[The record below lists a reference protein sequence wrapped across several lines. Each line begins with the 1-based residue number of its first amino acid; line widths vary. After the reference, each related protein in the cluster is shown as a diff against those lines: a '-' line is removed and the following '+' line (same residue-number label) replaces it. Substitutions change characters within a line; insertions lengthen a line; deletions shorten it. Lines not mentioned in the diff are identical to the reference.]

1 MSDINAAP
9 SSTEPAAAGDNVNA
23 TEVQTRAQEAGTA
36 TLGESPAGS
45 LNAGTVLTPTAST
58 GDAGSVQSAS
68 LTPIDTSTLGN
79 DGTTNGLDAGATAAN
94 TTSTTDTTSGTTDA
108 PAVAAPGEASATS
121 DANASAPESSQRQ
134 QVSSAADALQAG
146 EADAGNAGVSPAAG
160 QSASDTASCAQD
172 ASQGGDTAADALRA
186 ELGAAH
192 VRIAAL
198 EQQLNAATA
207 AKPHAT
213 SLLQKLEAGEAIVLG
228 DLQSRL
234 RAFVDA
240 L

>member
-9 SSTEPAAAGDNVNA
+9 SSTEPSNEAEKTDM
-23 TEVQTRAQEAGTA
+23 QEAGAATA
-36 TLGESPAGS
+36 GELGSTLEPDSSTSAMRTALQSIGALSD
-45 LNAGTVLTPTAST
+45 TPTGENSNNASGQST
-58 GDAGSVQSAS
+58 GVPSSDSSASAS
-68 LTPIDTSTLGN
+68 LSSESLLPA
-79 DGTTNGLDAGATAAN
+79 AG
-94 TTSTTDTTSGTTDA
+94 SSGSGDA

-160 QSASDTASCAQD
+160 QSASDTASSAQG

-186 ELGAAH
+186 ELDAAH
-192 VRIAAL
+192 ARIAEL